1 MPEKEKGVQLYAVVL
16 VGMEEGAIEIP
27 LVRAI
32 SAEYAISAALHD
44 SRWEGYACPVALDI
58 DAVQSLCDSM
68 QAGQADLDAAD
79 FEPYPKGTR

>member
-1 MPEKEKGVQLYAVVL
+1 MPEKERRSVVCRRPGWYRRRL
-16 VGMEEGAIEIP
+16 LRS
-27 LVRAI
+27 LVRAT

-79 FEPYPKGTR
+79 FEP

>member
-1 MPEKEKGVQLYAVVL
+1 MPEKEKGVQLHAVVL
-16 VGMEEGAIEIP
+16 VGMEEGSIEIP

-79 FEPYPKGTR
+79 FEP